1 VFLKRPCRCVDSE
14 AEGKAGAMLY
24 VSDPVPAPPVIGV
37 KLAAAWFCVSVLDA
51 MICVAVT
58 AGLTDT

>member
-1 VFLKRPCRCVDSE
+1 
-14 AEGKAGAMLY
+14 
-24 VSDPVPAPPVIGV
+24 VPPPPVTGV